1 MKTGPRDSKIDKR
14 QALMSERELF
24 TDVAVTLRRN
34 LAADAVAVVNMD
46 AYQLFVRRASSAAD
60 RHHNKEV
67 TKSIVRRTWS
77 PTSFWESL
85 GQRTW
90 SP

>member
-1 MKTGPRDSKIDKR
+1 VKTGPRDSKIDKR

-46 AYQLFVRRASSAAD
+46 ASTLCPTRQLCSRSS
-60 RHHNKEV
+60 
-67 TKSIVRRTWS
+67 
-77 PTSFWESL
+77 P
-85 GQRTW
+85 
-90 SP
+90 